1 MAKNPTAKKPAK
13 KNVKKSGAKT
23 APSGAKTA
31 PSEKKQAKALTK
43 PAKKSAQKADKKSS
57 AQKSAGASTEDLFMK
72 YVESE
77 VQAMLEDAGVKL
89 SKEDTEEVV
98 LVITESLEMPVAMLV
113 GSMMDTLVGS
123 DDADFDDE
131 ELDDDEIDDDDEG
144 DDDEA

>member
-1 MAKNPTAKKPAK
+1 MAKNPAAKKPAK

-43 PAKKSAQKADKKSS
+43 PAKKSAQKADKKPP
-57 AQKSAGASTEDLFMK
+57 AKKSAGASTEDLFMK